1 MPKALVTGAAR
12 GIGRAIALELA
23 HQGHDVA
30 IHYRSDPGAAEQ
42 LRDEIVALGVNAAV
56 LQADLAQA
64 EAATQ
69 LVKAAAQALG
79 GLDILVNNAGVNRDQ
94 LILRMRD
101 EDWDLVLRTDL
112 TAAFLTTREAL
123 KLMVRSRYG
132 RIINITSVV
141 GIGGNAGQAN
151 YAAAK
156 AGLIGFTYSVAKEYG
171 ERGITANAV
180 APGFIETEMTARLPE
195 EVQARYLGSIPARR
209 FGHPEE
215 VAHLVGFLAS
225 EKAGYING
233 QVICVD
239 GGLTPH

>member
-23 HQGHDVA
+23 RQGHDVA

-42 LRDEIVALGVNAAV
+42 LKNEIAALGVNVAT
-56 LQADLAQA
+56 LQADLAHA
-64 EAATQ
+64 DAATQ
-69 LVKAAAQALG
+69 LVKEANQALG

-94 LILRMRD
+94 LLLRMRD

-123 KLMVRSRYG
+123 KLMIRSRYG

-141 GIGGNAGQAN
+141 GVGGNAGQAN

-171 ERGITANAV
+171 ERGITTNAV

-195 EVQARYLGSIPARR
+195 EVQARYLSSIPARR

>member
-1 MPKALVTGAAR
+1 MAKALVTGATR

-23 HQGHDVA
+23 RQGHDVA
-30 IHYRSDPGAAEQ
+30 LHYRSDPGAAEQ
-42 LRDEIVALGVNAAV
+42 LKEEISALGVAATV
-56 LQADLAQA
+56 LKADLTQA
-64 EAATQ
+64 EATAQ
-69 LVKAAAQALG
+69 LVKQAASALG

-123 KLMVRSRYG
+123 KLMVRARYG

-195 EVQARYLGSIPARR
+195 ELQNRYLSAIPARR
-209 FGHPEE
+209 FGRPEE
-215 VAHLVGFLAS
+215 VAQLVGFLAS
-225 EKAGYING
+225 QKAGYING